1 MKKALI
7 LVWVCGVGLLLA
19 QGDQRGTARV
29 SLGDA
34 KIEVDYG
41 RPLLKGRDWS
51 GVEVGTVWRLGANKA
66 TTLTTDRNLTID
78 GVAVPPGTY
87 ALLAKKVGPDSWE
100 LVINKDPNVAGN
112 QRDLDLDL
120 ASVPMTASRLSK
132 SVEQLTI
139 RFQKTAQERATMYV
153 EWGESALASHIIAVS
168 GLPEGS

>member
-1 MKKALI
+1 MKKALL

-19 QGDQRGTARV
+19 QGGQRGTARV
-29 SLGDA
+29 ELGDA

-87 ALLAKKVGPDSWE
+87 ALLAKKVGSDSWE
-100 LVINKDPNVAGN
+100 LVINKDPNVSGN
-112 QRDLDLDL
+112 QRDTELDL
-120 ASVPMTASRLSK
+120 ASVPMTTSRLNQA
-132 SVEQLTI
+132 VEQLTI
-139 RFQKTAQERATMYV
+139 RFQKTGQETATMFV
-153 EWGESALASHIIAVS
+153 EWGGSALASHIIAVS